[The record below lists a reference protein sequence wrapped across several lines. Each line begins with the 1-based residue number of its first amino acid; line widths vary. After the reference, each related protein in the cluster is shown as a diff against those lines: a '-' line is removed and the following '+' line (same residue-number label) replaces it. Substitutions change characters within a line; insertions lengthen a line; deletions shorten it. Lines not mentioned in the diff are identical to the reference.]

1 MKHAPL
7 TPAPRISLTDHVTQA
22 LAQAIGSGA
31 FPPGTKLPP
40 EHRLCQQYGVSRTVV
55 REAISRLRS
64 DALVE
69 ARQGA
74 GVFVLDDRGARPF
87 RIAGGQ
93 ALGRR
98 EMIDIT
104 ELRMAF
110 DVQASVLAARRRTAA
125 DIRRIRATL
134 AEMRRALDSGE
145 LGDAAD
151 LDFHRA
157 VAAATHNALYVS
169 FYSFLEPH
177 VRKAIRVLRARSRA
191 QDGVA
196 EQVQREH
203 ERLAA
208 AIVDRD
214 PERAGAVAR
223 RLIENT
229 LRRLAAA
236 P

>member
-1 MKHAPL
+1 MKHPPITL
-7 TPAPRISLTDHVTQA
+7 PPRTSLTDHVTLA
-22 LAQAIGSGA
+22 LAQAISAGA
-31 FPPGTKLPP
+31 FAPGTKLPP
-40 EHRLCQQYGVSRTVV
+40 EHRLCRQYGVSRTVV

-64 DALVE
+64 DALVA

-74 GVFVLDDRGARPF
+74 GVFVLDDRGQRPF
-87 RIAGGQ
+87 RIAGGEAPAQ
-93 ALGRR
+93 R
-98 EMIDIT
+98 EMIEIT

-125 DIRRIRATL
+125 DIRRIRAAL
-134 AEMRRALDSGE
+134 KEMRRALDAGE

-157 VAAATHNALYVS
+157 VAAATHNDLYVS
-169 FYSFLEPH
+169 FYRFLVPH
-177 VRKAIRVLRARSRA
+177 VQKAIRVSRARSRA
-191 QDGVA
+191 EDGVA
-196 EQVQREH
+196 EQVQQEH

-214 PERAGAVAR
+214 PDRAGSVAK